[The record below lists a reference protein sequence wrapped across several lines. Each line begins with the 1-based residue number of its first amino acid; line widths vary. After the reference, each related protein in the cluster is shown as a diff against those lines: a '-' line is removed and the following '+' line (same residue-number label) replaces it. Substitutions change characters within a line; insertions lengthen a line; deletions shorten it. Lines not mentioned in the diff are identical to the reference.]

1 MPSHTGGS
9 HSLAGVLFP
18 VHQLNVRLPWLRSLA
33 NLLWTITRGNLKL
46 EERLKTVFSEV
57 LKVDAKLFHED
68 LAVGDIPQ
76 WDSLGHAMLL
86 QSVETEFKITLDVT
100 DAIDIETIGDLVSTV
115 EKYVGSEA
123 RK

>member
-1 MPSHTGGS
+1 M
-9 HSLAGVLFP
+9 
-18 VHQLNVRLPWLRSLA
+18 
-33 NLLWTITRGNLKL
+33 